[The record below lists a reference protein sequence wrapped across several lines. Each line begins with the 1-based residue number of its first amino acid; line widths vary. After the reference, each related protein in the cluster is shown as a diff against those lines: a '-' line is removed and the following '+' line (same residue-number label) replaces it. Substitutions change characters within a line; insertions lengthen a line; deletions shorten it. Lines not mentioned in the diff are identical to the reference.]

1 MAGSAA
7 QRLSGE
13 LVGLPTAPD
22 PEAATRVVELA
33 ARLAHVA
40 PVLHDVSDG
49 GAAVAIT
56 EICIA
61 CGVGATI
68 RSEHPF
74 NEDPHR
80 FLVVARPGSV
90 DLPAGLSRLIGMMG
104 GDDIVINDDAVPL
117 TSCRQIWAGSLEQAL
132 AG

>member
-1 MAGSAA
+1 
-7 QRLSGE
+7 
-13 LVGLPTAPD
+13 
-22 PEAATRVVELA
+22 

-40 PVLHDVSDG
+40 PVLHDISDG
-49 GAAVAIT
+49 GAAVAVT

-61 CGVGATI
+61 SGVGATI

-80 FLVVARPGSV
+80 FLVVAHPGSL
-90 DLPAGLSRLIGMMG
+90 DIPSGLGRLIGTMG
-104 GDDIVINDDAVPL
+104 GDEIVINDSAIPL
-117 TSCRQIWAGSLEQAL
+117 TRCRQTWAGSLEQAL